1 MIARWCGAA
10 LTGLAL
16 AGAVLFIASTTASAG
31 DVSDAEAVAIVKRH
45 CAPCHARAP
54 EHPAFAQAP
63 RDIVLET
70 IEDLRLHADK
80 ISEQAIE
87 SRVMP
92 LGNETDMTDAER
104 AALAQWIMDLKQSP
118 APTVR

>member
-1 MIARWCGAA
+1 MIARWRGAA
-10 LTGLAL
+10 VTGLAL
-16 AGAVLFIASTTASAG
+16 AAAVSFIASTPAWAG
-31 DVSDAEAVAIVKRH
+31 DVSDAEAVAIARRH
-45 CAPCHARAP
+45 CVPCHARAP
-54 EHPAFAQAP
+54 AHPAFAQPP

-92 LGNETDMTDAER
+92 LGNDTEMTDAER
-104 AALAQWIMDLKQSP
+104 AALAQWIMGLK
-118 APTVR
+118 

>member
-1 MIARWCGAA
+1 MIARWYGAA
-10 LTGLAL
+10 VTGLAL
-16 AGAVLFIASTTASAG
+16 AAAIALIAGTLASAG
-31 DVSDAEAVAIVKRH
+31 EVSDAEAVAIARRH

-54 EHPAFAQAP
+54 AHPAFPAPP

-104 AALAQWIMDLKQSP
+104 ATL
-118 APTVR
+118 

>member
-1 MIARWCGAA
+1 MTTRWRGAA
-10 LTGLAL
+10 VIGLAL
-16 AGAVLFIASTTASAG
+16 AAVISLIASAPAWAG
-31 DVSDAEAVAIVKRH
+31 DVSDAEAVAIARRH

-54 EHPAFAQAP
+54 AHPAFAQPP
-63 RDIVLET
+63 RDIVLDT

-92 LGNETDMTDAER
+92 LGNETEMTDAER
-104 AALAQWIMDLKQSP
+104 TALAQWISGLK
-118 APTVR
+118 